1 MSNSPVRKSQSS
13 KPASYLMGSLTDARN
28 AVGTAF
34 KTSKANVFP
43 ITLLLIT
50 NAYIR
55 SFTQKK
61 VKKSKI
67 SQTKAEFFVL
77 NTPLRTE
84 SIASAFTPTGTNAL
98 NAIQGIIYP
107 QESVNK

>member
-55 SFTQKK
+55 SFT
-61 VKKSKI
+61 
-67 SQTKAEFFVL
+67 
-77 NTPLRTE
+77 
-84 SIASAFTPTGTNAL
+84 
-98 NAIQGIIYP
+98 
-107 QESVNK
+107 